1 MFRAFANFQ
10 LVTLWGTAPLV
21 KHTLSESEY
30 MQPNSTPD
38 SLWAAVETDLKEA
51 INSGALTQKA
61 SVNQPTARVTKQF
74 AQAMLGKAQLFQK
87 KYAEA
92 ARTLDEVIN
101 SKLYIL
107 NPDLSNQGTPDGDNS
122 VESLFEVN
130 LPFDTNNSNENSYFK
145 FLLLDGAAAM
155 ISVPVWVGMGHY
167 GAQSREDL
175 ARWMSNGQHLT
186 WLIVG
191 IVILAVVIIVI
202 KNKKKAKKEEEEA
215 KSKS

>member
-1 MFRAFANFQ
+1 MSR
-10 LVTLWGTAPLV
+10 
-21 KHTLSESEY
+21 
-30 MQPNSTPD
+30 
-38 SLWAAVETDLKEA
+38 
-51 INSGALTQKA
+51 
-61 SVNQPTARVTKQF
+61 RV
-74 AQAMLGKAQLFQK
+74 
-87 KYAEA
+87 
-92 ARTLDEVIN
+92 
-101 SKLYIL
+101 
-107 NPDLSNQGTPDGDNS
+107 
-122 VESLFEVN
+122 
-130 LPFDTNNSNENSYFK
+130 SYFK